1 MVVQNY
7 MKKINLYTTKKDL
20 RLEFFVT
27 YRGWGRKVWKYNTT
41 ANKHVSKSIVE
52 TLEKFVEYVQC

>member
-1 MVVQNY
+1 MLFQTSKMELLCGNSSRPIAFTFIAFLMVVQNY

-27 YRGWGRKVWKYNTT
+27 YRGWGRKV
-41 ANKHVSKSIVE
+41 
-52 TLEKFVEYVQC
+52 